1 MMTRLI
7 MVTADFLVNA
17 DCIIF
22 LVLNLEDHVVSSF
35 LLYGRRYSIYKLEST

>member
-1 MMTRLI
+1 MMRLI

-22 LVLNLEDHVVSSF
+22 LVLNLKDHVKTDIVF
-35 LLYGRRYSIYKLEST
+35 TN